1 VSRTLSQ
8 EQLWLQR
15 SERGTASVIRL
26 VVWVALRLGR
36 PVARALLWPVCAYF
50 VTFSP
55 QSRMASR
62 DYLTRI
68 LARRPHLGDLFRHYF
83 TFAACVLDRV
93 YLLNDQLDRFDIEV
107 HGEPLVLD
115 ALQGGDGCFLFGAH
129 LGSFEVLRSLGRRQ
143 PGIQVSLVMYEDNA
157 RKINAVLN
165 AINPALAMDIIALGR
180 SGSMIGVESRL
191 AQGHCI
197 GLLVDRGLKGEGM
210 VRRDFLGAPANFPLG
225 PFRMAI
231 LLQRPVVVMFG
242 LYRGGRR
249 YEVHFE
255 RLTQAGEAGAE
266 TISVDQLLDR
276 YVARLEH
283 YCRLAPFNWFN
294 FYDFWH

>member
-1 VSRTLSQ
+1 VSRNISQ
-8 EQLWLQR
+8 QELWLQR

-26 VVWVALRLGR
+26 LVWVALRLGR
-36 PVARALLWPVCAYF
+36 PVARALLLPICAYF
-50 VTFSP
+50 IAFAP
-55 QSRMASR
+55 QARAASR
-62 DYLTRI
+62 DYLAHI
-68 LARRPHLGDLFRHYF
+68 LARPPHLGDLLRHYF
-83 TFAACVLDRV
+83 AFAAVALDRV
-93 YLLNDQLDRFDIEV
+93 YLLNDQIERFDLEV
-107 HGEPLVLD
+107 HDEEIVLET
-115 ALQGGDGCFLFGAH
+115 LRSGDGCFLFGAH

-143 PGIQVSLVMYEDNA
+143 PGLKVSLVMYEDNA

-165 AINPALAMDIIALGR
+165 AINPSLAMDIIALGR
-180 SGSMIGVESRL
+180 SGSMIGVETRL
-191 AQGHCI
+191 AQGHCV
-197 GLLVDRGLKGEGM
+197 GLLVDRGIKGEGM
-210 VRRDFLGAPANFPLG
+210 VRRDFLGAPANFPIG
-225 PFRMAI
+225 PFRMAV
-231 LLQRPVVVMFG
+231 LLKRPVVIMFG

-255 RLTQAGEAGAE
+255 RLTGIGGE

>member
-1 VSRTLSQ
+1 VSRSISEQ
-8 EQLWLQR
+8 QLWLQR

-26 VVWVALRLGR
+26 IVWIALRLGR

-50 VTFSP
+50 IAFAP
-55 QSRMASR
+55 QSRAASR
-62 DYLTRI
+62 GYLRRI
-68 LARRPHLGDLFRHYF
+68 LGRQPHTGDLFRHYF
-83 TFAACVLDRV
+83 SFAACALDRV
-93 YLLNDQLDRFDIEV
+93 YLLNDQLDRFDIAV
-107 HGEPLVLD
+107 HGEELVLE
-115 ALQGGDGCFLFGAH
+115 AMRPGDGCFLFGAH

-143 PGIQVSLVMYEDNA
+143 PGMKVSLVMYEDNA

-165 AINPALAMDIIALGR
+165 AINPTLAMDIIALGR

-197 GLLVDRGLKGEGM
+197 GLLVDRGIKGEGM
-210 VRRDFLGAPANFPLG
+210 VRREFLGAPANFPLG
-225 PFRMAI
+225 PFRMAAM
-231 LLQRPVVVMFG
+231 LKRPVVVMFG

-255 RLTQAGEAGAE
+255 RLTGEE
-266 TISVDQLLDR
+266 TISVDQLLDL

-283 YCRLAPFNWFN
+283 YARRAPYNWFN